1 MSMIKCPEC
10 GQSVSSR
17 APMCPHCG
25 VPISGNV
32 KRCPLCGG
40 FALMDA
46 RQCPSCQARFIVN
59 EPAKTAG
66 GTSSAGTAVD
76 SKATENTIEA
86 PKTLTAAENL
96 KVIKSPKA
104 VEASESLQDAE
115 SPKVI
120 EASEGPEATE
130 TPEPQELTTTSEPQK
145 RKGLSVLAV
154 VLITMLML
162 ALIGGG
168 AYALYWLNKD
178 QMAKEE
184 DAYTMLEGCTD
195 PLNFED
201 FISRFPD
208 SRHLDDVR
216 ARMEALQQE
225 DSEWQSVEASMN
237 VTRLESY
244 MREYPHSPHEQR
256 AQFLIDSL
264 DYIAA
269 RNADTREG
277 YIRYLDKHPEGNYY
291 IEANSGRNAVEERL
305 AREEEARRQ
314 AEAQAYADSIAAA
327 ESEQQ

>member
-1 MSMIKCPEC
+1 
-10 GQSVSSR
+10 
-17 APMCPHCG
+17 
-25 VPISGNV
+25 
-32 KRCPLCGG
+32 
-40 FALMDA
+40 MDA

-59 EPAKTAG
+59 EPVKTAG
-66 GTSSAGTAVD
+66 GAGSAGAAAD
-76 SKATENTIEA
+76 SKATENTIETS
-86 PKTLTAAENL
+86 KT
-96 KVIKSPKA
+96 IKA
-104 VEASESLQDAE
+104 AE

-120 EASEGPEATE
+120 EAPKAIE
-130 TPEPQELTTTSEPQK
+130 TTSAPKDIESPKVIEPAESLEVAEAPESQEPTASPEPQK
-145 RKGLSVLAV
+145 RKGLSALSI

-162 ALIGGG
+162 ALVGGG

-184 DAYTMLEGCTD
+184 EAYAMLEGCTD

-225 DSEWQSVEASMN
+225 DSEWLSVEASMN

-244 MREYPHSPHEQR
+244 IREYPHSPHEQR

-269 RNADTREG
+269 RNADTRES
-277 YIRYLDKHPEGNYY
+277 YIHYLEKHPEGTYY